1 MGWLFSSTKSDV
13 SNSSR
18 DLYRFECPDDEQG
31 RDQAINELT
40 RLGHRVTGYLS
51 SDYDYQPVELPE
63 EQQQAQAKW
72 WRW

>member
-18 DLYRFECPDDEQG
+18 DLYRFECPDDAAG
-31 RDQAINELT
+31 RDQAINDLKA
-40 RLGHRVTGYLS
+40 RGHKVTGYLS
-51 SDYDYQPVELPE
+51 NDYDYLPVELPE
-63 EQQQAQAKW
+63 EQQTRTKW